1 LNHWAS
7 VRKMEPKV
15 LVVQVFG
22 APDVEHSGS
31 LSRSAVSD
39 AELKQLLLDEAHSL
53 GASLVLKTCR
63 TISELESILSLDQLV
78 EFSGL
83 LINPGVGVEL
93 GAVIRKFL
101 LDVGI
106 KKVEVHTLNPEAAG
120 IKSQMTSAVDGFI
133 VGFGLD
139 SYILG
144 LRALLDLINRERSYR
159 N

>member
-1 LNHWAS
+1 M
-7 VRKMEPKV
+7 RKMEPKV
-15 LVVQVFG
+15 LVVQVIA
-22 APDVEHSGS
+22 APDVECSGS
-31 LSRSAVSD
+31 LSHSEVSD
-39 AELKQLLLDEAHSL
+39 AELQQLLLDEAHSL

-63 TISELESILSLDQLV
+63 TVGELERVLSLDQLE

-83 LINPGVGVEL
+83 VINPGVDVEF
-93 GAVIRKFL
+93 GIAIRQIL
-101 LDVGI
+101 LDAGI
-106 KKVEVHTLNPEAAG
+106 KKVEVHTLNPEAVG
-120 IKSQMTSAVDGFI
+120 IKSQMTSVVDGFI